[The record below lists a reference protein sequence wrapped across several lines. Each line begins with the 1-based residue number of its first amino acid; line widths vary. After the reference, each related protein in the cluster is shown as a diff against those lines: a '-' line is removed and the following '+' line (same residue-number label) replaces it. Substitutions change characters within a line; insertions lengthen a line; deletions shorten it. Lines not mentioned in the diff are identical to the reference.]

1 MFSFRLQRLPLP
13 IFVLLGVAVLA
24 AACAP
29 AATPAPGVAPS
40 EPSTPVREAAA
51 EPSTPV
57 TPVTPSTVSDRTLTV
72 WYFDKVSMQTVIPLF
87 EQSHPGVK
95 INFVEQPFGD
105 MSKKY
110 LAALAAGQG
119 VPDVIG
125 LDTSMVGQFLD
136 AGEDLLGAPYS
147 AGQLRNDF
155 IPWKFDAARTPSGQM
170 AAMPWDVAT
179 GVMFY
184 RPDAFQAAGLPTDPQ
199 QVAAALSTW
208 DDFIKAGQT
217 IRDKSGGQ
225 TAIVGNEHDVFNAGY
240 WQNGGNVVQDGK
252 IVLGPEGLQ
261 PLQAAVKAKNAGIGA
276 NVPAW
281 SERWAPALQSGKI
294 ATVIMGGWMLGNL
307 QNLIDPD
314 GAGEWRITTPPGG
327 SFSNGGTYIQIPKLG
342 QNKELAWE
350 FTRFL
355 TTNPEALNAVFQKT
369 GIVPA
374 YTPAWDSPLYDQPV
388 PYLGGQQAYR
398 LMVDLAQKVKPLT
411 YSSVDALGTDL
422 LNAQVD
428 LAIGG
433 KASPQQALQTAAT
446 QLQDRAARASDLKLD
461 VASTPGA

>member
-1 MFSFRLQRLPLP
+1 MFSLRWQRLPLP
-13 IFVLLGVAVLA
+13 IFVILGVAVLA

-29 AATPAPGVAPS
+29 AAAPAPRVAPS
-40 EPSTPVREAAA
+40 EPSTPVPAAAA
-51 EPSTPV
+51 EPSTPA
-57 TPVTPSTVSDRTLTV
+57 TPVTPSTVPDRTLTV

-87 EQSHPGVK
+87 EQAHPGVK

-184 RPDAFQAAGLPTDPQ
+184 RPEAFQAAGLPTDPQ

-388 PYLGGQQAYR
+388 PYLGGEQAYR

-446 QLQDRAARASDLKLD
+446 QLQDRAARASELKLD
-461 VASTPGA
+461 VASTPGG

>member
-1 MFSFRLQRLPLP
+1 MSTRTSRYLS
-13 IFVLLGVAVLA
+13 VAASALLGLALVAT
-24 AACAP
+24 ACGI
-29 AATPAPGVAPS
+29 TPAPSAPQALEPQQPS
-40 EPSTPVREAAA
+40 ESAAQPAAA
-51 EPSTPV
+51 GADAQST
-57 TPVTPSTVSDRTLTV
+57 SELTV

-95 INFVEQPFGD
+95 VNFVEQPFGD

-136 AGEDLLGAPYS
+136 AGEDLLGEPYN
-147 AGQLRNDF
+147 AGRLKNDF
-155 IPWKFDAARTPSGQM
+155 VDWKFNATVSSGGQM

-184 RPDAFQAAGLPTDPQ
+184 RPAAFAAAGLPTEPTD
-199 QVAAALSTW
+199 VARALATW
-208 DDFIKAGQT
+208 DDFIKAGQAIKST
-217 IRDKSGGQ
+217 SGGQ

-240 WQNGGNVVQDGK
+240 WQNGGNVVQGGS
-252 IVLGPEGLQ
+252 IVLVPEGLQ
-261 PLQAAVKAKNAGIGA
+261 PLQMAVKARDADIGA
-276 NVPAW
+276 KVPAW
-281 SERWAPALQSGKI
+281 SERWAPALQSGKV

-314 GAGEWRITTPPGG
+314 GAGSWRVTTPPGG
-327 SFSNGGTYIQIPKLG
+327 AFSNGGTYIQIPKLADHK
-342 QNKELAWE
+342 QLAWE

-355 TTNPEALNAVFQKT
+355 TTDTDALNAVFQKT

-374 YTPAWDSPLYDQPV
+374 YKPAWNSPIYDQPV
-388 PYLGGQQAYR
+388 AYLGGQAGFR
-398 LMVDLAQKVKPLT
+398 LMLDLAQQVKPLT
-411 YSSVDALGTDL
+411 YSAVDALGTDL

-428 LAIGG
+428 AAIGG
-433 KASPQQALQTAAT
+433 KVSPQQGLQTAAG
-446 QLQDRAARASDLKLD
+446 QLQDRAQRASDLKLNI
-461 VASTPGA
+461 APAP